1 MSEAMTDFSIT
12 LPGDH
17 PVQSLIN
24 SHIQLEVVGYVRSHD

>member
-12 LPGDH
+12 R